1 VRLEGKVALVT
12 GGARGIGREV
22 AGRFADEGA
31 RVLVADRDGDAGRS
45 VVEDLAARGRPAHF
59 VTVDVTVPADVERC
73 VGEAVTKFGRID
85 VLINNAGITADAW
98 AAKMTDEQWDR
109 VIAVNLTGAFSCIRA
124 VLPPMFGQG
133 SGSIINASSVVGVY
147 GNLGQVNYAATKAG
161 IIGMTR
167 ALARELGPR
176 GIRVNAVAPGFIET
190 DMTAKVPE
198 KVLDL
203 MRSRT
208 PLGRLGRPAD
218 VAAAYVFLASDEAA
232 YVTGQVLGVDGGL
245 VI

>member
-1 VRLEGKVALVT
+1 MRLEGKVAVVT
-12 GGARGIGREV
+12 GGARGIGKEV

-31 RVLVADRDGDAGRS
+31 RVLVADRDEPAGRA
-45 VVEDLAARGRPAHF
+45 VVEEMTARGRPAHF
-59 VTVDVTVPADVERC
+59 AAVDVTVPADVERC
-73 VGEAVTKFGRID
+73 AGEAMARFGRID

-98 AAKMTDEQWDR
+98 AAKMTTEQWDR
-109 VIAVNLTGAFSCIRA
+109 VIAVNLTGAFNCIRA
-124 VLPPMFGQG
+124 VLPAMFSQG

-147 GNLGQVNYAATKAG
+147 GNIGQANYAATKAG

-176 GIRVNAVAPGFIET
+176 GIRVNAVAPGFIAT

-203 MRSRT
+203 MRART
-208 PLGRLGRPAD
+208 PLGRLGVPAD